1 MLVRRIDPNDS
12 RSISSN
18 ASNRG
23 LQDNQFDPST
33 KGATMKVLGSH
44 SPRLNAI
51 ALTTAICSSMLLMAV
66 PPVAAQNP
74 QLEGKLAAV
83 KQSVAANKQALAHY
97 TWQEQQVISVK
108 GDVKDTKVYLVQMG
122 PDGQPQKTEVGDQ
135 PVQPS
140 GRQGRVKKRVV
151 EHVKSEY
158 QEYGEQ
164 IADLAKQY
172 NPPNPQKLQ
181 EAYKL
186 GNVSIQLGGASGTVS
201 LGIKNYVKP
210 NDSMTLAF
218 NEGTKAIESVRV
230 ATYLTDPKDAVTIAA
245 QFTRMP
251 GGPNHVAS
259 TQVDGV
265 SKQLTVMT
273 QNSNYQQ
280 R

>member
-1 MLVRRIDPNDS
+1 MLLNVADGSPAGSGAEPATRGETRGSQAVRR
-12 RSISSN
+12 RQQ
-18 ASNRG
+18 AS
-23 LQDNQFDPST
+23 L
-33 KGATMKVLGSH
+33 V
-44 SPRLNAI
+44 
-51 ALTTAICSSMLLMAV
+51 ALYV
-66 PPVAAQNP
+66 
-74 QLEGKLAAV
+74 
-83 KQSVAANKQALAHY
+83 
-97 TWQEQQVISVK
+97 QEQETISVK
-108 GDVKDTKVYLVQMG
+108 GEVKDTKMYQVQMG
-122 PDGQPQKTEVGDQ
+122 PDGQPQKTEIGDQ

-140 GRQGRVKKRVV
+140 GRQGRLKKRVV

-164 IADLAKQY
+164 IAALAKQY
-172 NPPNPQKLQ
+172 NPPNRQKLQ
-181 EAYKL
+181 EAYKQ

-201 LGIKNYVKP
+201 LVIKNYVKP

-218 NEGTKAIESVRV
+218 NGSTKALESVRV
-230 ATYLTDPKDAVTIAA
+230 ASYLTDPKDAVTIAA